1 MEIFQRHR
9 VVSAKSQ
16 TEWAGVGAVEM
27 CAGLLHRPL
36 GEITQ
41 PPDPEETVS
50 ELLAFKAVPG
60 PAREQSEM
68 VSVLLFPRYKAAK
81 V

>member
-1 MEIFQRHR
+1 
-9 VVSAKSQ
+9 
-16 TEWAGVGAVEM
+16 M

-68 VSVLLFPRYKAAK
+68 VSVLLFPRYKAAE